1 MWYYLQKKRH
11 GRVIVNEKLIMNG
24 LSKSFMFSDVF
35 CIEVTLSSFSV
46 FLIVLHKKLSAFYM
60 KI

>member
-24 LSKSFMFSDVF
+24 LRVK
-35 CIEVTLSSFSV
+35 
-46 FLIVLHKKLSAFYM
+46 VLCLVMCFALRLL
-60 KI
+60 